1 MRGLWAFLVR
11 YRDFR
16 LLLSAG
22 LVSMAG
28 DWILRV
34 GLTYWVYVLTGSA
47 LASAAMLMASLL
59 PQLVLGSIAGI
70 FVDRWDRRR
79 TMIAI
84 NLLLAIGLLPLLTV
98 HHAGQVWIVYLVTL
112 WESCLVQFFVPAE
125 AAVVPQLVRSGD
137 LVPTNALNSQTTD
150 VARLVG
156 AALGGIVAGLGGV
169 TLLTLVDAVSF
180 IVAAALLTLIRITRR
195 RPLPVVPAN
204 VRFRTILGDWTDGL
218 HTLVRTSAL
227 RVVLIFVTLTSIG
240 EGIMGTLMAPFV
252 RDVLHGSGSAYG
264 LILAIQSL
272 GGIIGGVAVA
282 AVGHRFPA
290 RSLFGW
296 GAAIFGTLD
305 LALFLYP
312 LAYPPL
318 WLAFVLMFLVGLP
331 ATAVAAGCMFV
342 LQASTADAHRG
353 RVFGTIGT
361 SQGGG
366 KLLGVLI
373 AGTLADPLGIV
384 PVIAVQGAGYVAGGA
399 IVLLRLSRS
408 SSARSVAHPGIEDP
422 LATVR

>member
-59 PQLVLGSIAGI
+59 PQLMLGSIAGI

-137 LVPTNALNSQTTD
+137 LVPANALNSQTTD

-156 AALGGIVAGLGGV
+156 AALGGIVAGLGG
-169 TLLTLVDAVSF
+169 
-180 IVAAALLTLIRITRR
+180 
-195 RPLPVVPAN
+195 
-204 VRFRTILGDWTDGL
+204 
-218 HTLVRTSAL
+218 
-227 RVVLIFVTLTSIG
+227 
-240 EGIMGTLMAPFV
+240 M
-252 RDVLHGSGSAYG
+252 
-264 LILAIQSL
+264 
-272 GGIIGGVAVA
+272 
-282 AVGHRFPA
+282 
-290 RSLFGW
+290 
-296 GAAIFGTLD
+296 
-305 LALFLYP
+305 
-312 LAYPPL
+312 
-318 WLAFVLMFLVGLP
+318 
-331 ATAVAAGCMFV
+331 
-342 LQASTADAHRG
+342 
-353 RVFGTIGT
+353 
-361 SQGGG
+361 GGG

-373 AGTLADPLGIV
+373 AGTLADPVGIV

-408 SSARSVAHPGIEDP
+408 SSAWPAAQPGIEDP
-422 LATVR
+422 LAAVR